1 MDDSQIFNILE
12 VNNIRTNKLEYSYNN
27 NIIYINK
34 LNAKHIKLNSSYSN
48 SYLITQD
55 NSMDID
61 IKLSSQVIGTKYRI
75 LITNRQNTFKLSC
88 FYNND
93 KFKGIV
99 KINNNSSTI
108 NQDSLNNNLR
118 KKNTY
123 KSNYSDILYIPSYK
137 LGLYNGGYIDIIYT
151 GNKYN
156 NIPISN
162 ENGYWMVYGEL
173 IGNINIPKNIIPLTT
188 TTYILTIYI
197 LPSTNKIICVTTK
210 NPVTNYI
217 YFNKINN
224 NNISIFL
231 DLTYTVQII
240 TVNDNILVYNSD
252 SYNSSISSNIYNIE
266 ICNNLLTTNTNTF
279 VSLKDANPSNTNK
292 NNLKFISEFKKNS
305 LVNETL
311 QYNINEPYNS
321 NIVEYNKL
329 NTINFN
335 IKNSSTVVI
344 DGFFNIISCKSY
356 NSNNNID
363 IILPS
368 LLFGNFNIFTDSEN
382 KIILDEN
389 KY

>member
-1 MDDSQIFNILE
+1 MDESQIFNILE

-27 NIIYINK
+27 NIIYINN
-34 LNAKHIKLNSSYSN
+34 LNAKHIKLNNSYSN
-48 SYLITQD
+48 SYLVTQD

-88 FYNND
+88 VYNND

-108 NQDSLNNNLR
+108 NQDILNNNLK

-123 KSNYSDILYIPSYK
+123 KSDYSDILYIPSYK
-137 LGLYNGGYIDIIYT
+137 LGLYNGGYIDIVYI
-151 GNKYN
+151 GNKYS
-156 NIPISN
+156 NIPTLN

-173 IGNINIPKNIIPLTT
+173 IGNITIPRNIIPLTN
-188 TTYILTIYI
+188 TTYILSIYI

-210 NPVTNYI
+210 NPVTNHI

-224 NNISIFL
+224 NNINIFL
-231 DLTYTVQII
+231 DLTYSVQII
-240 TVNDNILVYNSD
+240 TVNDNKLVYNSD
-252 SYNSSISSNIYNIE
+252 SYNSSISTDIYNIE
-266 ICNNLLTTNTNTF
+266 ICNNMLTTNSKTF
-279 VSLKDANPSNTNK
+279 ISLKDANPSNTNK
-292 NNLKFISEFKKNS
+292 NNLKFASEFKKNS
-305 LVNETL
+305 LLNETL

-321 NIVEYNKL
+321 NIVDYNKL
-329 NTINFN
+329 NTIYFN
-335 IKNSSTVVI
+335 IKNVNTVI
-344 DGFFNIISCKSY
+344 INGFFNIVSCKSY
-356 NSNNNID
+356 NNDNNTN
-363 IILPS
+363 IILPN
-368 LLFGNFNIFTDSEN
+368 LLFGNFNIFTDNDN

>member
-27 NIIYINK
+27 NIIHINK

-48 SYLITQD
+48 SYLVTQD

-61 IKLSSQVIGTKYRI
+61 IKLSSQIIGTKYRI

-88 FYNND
+88 VYNND

-108 NQDSLNNNLR
+108 NHDTLNNNLR

-123 KSNYSDILYIPSYK
+123 KSDYSDILYIPSYK

-173 IGNINIPKNIIPLTT
+173 IGNINIPKNITPLTT

-210 NPVTNYI
+210 NPVTNHI

-240 TVNDNILVYNSD
+240 TVNDNTLVYNSD
-252 SYNSSISSNIYNIE
+252 SYNSSISTNIYNIE
-266 ICNNLLTTNTNTF
+266 ICNNLLSENVKTF
-279 VSLKDANPSNTNK
+279 ISLKDANPSNTNK

-305 LVNETL
+305 LKDETL

-321 NIVEYNKL
+321 NIVDYDKL

-335 IKNSSTVVI
+335 IKNNSNVFI
-344 DGFFNIISCKSY
+344 DGFFNIISYKSY
-356 NSNNNID
+356 NSDNNTD

>member
-12 VNNIRTNKLEYSYNN
+12 VNNIKTNKLEYTYNN

-48 SYLITQD
+48 SYLVTQD

-61 IKLSSQVIGTKYRI
+61 IKLSSQIIGTKYRI

-88 FYNND
+88 VYNND

-99 KINNNSSTI
+99 KINNNSSTV
-108 NQDSLNNNLR
+108 NQDTLNNNLR

-123 KSNYSDILYIPSYK
+123 KSDYSDILYIPSYK

-156 NIPISN
+156 NVPISN

-197 LPSTNKIICVTTK
+197 LPSTSKIICVTTK
-210 NPVTNYI
+210 NPVTNHI

-240 TVNDNILVYNSD
+240 TVNDNTLVYNSD

-279 VSLKDANPSNTNK
+279 ISLKDANPGNINK

-305 LVNETL
+305 LVSETL
-311 QYNINEPYNS
+311 KYNINEPYNT
-321 NIVEYNKL
+321 NIVEYKKL
-329 NTINFN
+329 NIINFN

-356 NSNNNID
+356 NSNNNTD